1 MDIKLIDEFRRRTN
15 ASYEEARY
23 YLERC
28 NGDLIEAIVA
38 FEKERAGAG
47 FQKNRNFHGRANR
60 LLNGLLRVVQKLIDI
75 KIIII
80 DRTGKDFRIPLLLL
94 LVLGPIWHILLL
106 VAIVMLIMGFK
117 FLIREISDPNVNV
130 YDFVE
135 KIKSKVRENH

>member
-1 MDIKLIDEFRRRTN
+1 MD
-15 ASYEEARY
+15 
-23 YLERC
+23 
-28 NGDLIEAIVA
+28 
-38 FEKERAGAG
+38 
-47 FQKNRNFHGRANR
+47 ANR